1 MAGTEQLELKRLGF
15 IKNYASLALSAGE
28 GVYKRARGFV
38 PSAVEPYVS
47 QAEDSAVATA
57 APYAALAN
65 DKAAEVL
72 AAVDAKVESLLGA
85 VTSSLDFSRDLHS
98 KNMSSFAAAKESA
111 YGLVEAYVNAA
122 KSALDPARYV
132 EAATGFGKAVVGAVA
147 AYADPDKAVDL
158 LSNAYDKLAAQGP
171 IPKILEIADPFIT
184 LGQSKYVQA
193 HDIIVVQPLYKKI
206 YETATTLPSLV
217 ADTTLYRRGYPL
229 VAPVADPV
237 LTNFS
242 KSKVLKQLEDHLKPK
257 TA

>member
-15 IKNYASLALSAGE
+15 IKTYASKALSAGE
-28 GVYKRARGFV
+28 GVYKRVRGFV
-38 PSAVEPYVS
+38 PAAAEPYVS
-47 QAEDSAVATA
+47 QVEDSAVAYA

-72 AAVDAKVESLLGA
+72 AAVDAKFESLLGA

-98 KNMSSFAAAKESA
+98 KNMSSFASAKESA
-111 YGLVEAYVNAA
+111 YGLVEGYVNAA
-122 KSALDPARYV
+122 KAAVDPTRYV
-132 EAATGFGKAVVGAVA
+132 EAATGFGKAVVGAIA
-147 AYADPDKAVDL
+147 AYADPDKAVDFL
-158 LSNAYDKLAAQGP
+158 AAAYDKVAAQGP
-171 IPKILEIADPFIT
+171 MPKLLEIADPLIT
-184 LGQSKYVQA
+184 IGQSKYAQA
-193 HDIIVVQPLYKKI
+193 HDLLVVQPLYKKL
-206 YETATTLPSLV
+206 YETAATLPSKV

>member
-171 IPKILEIADPFIT
+171 SERHIW
-184 LGQSKYVQA
+184 GG
-193 HDIIVVQPLYKKI
+193 VQPLYKKI